1 MSAQSNSANKYSDMN
16 ALFKEVYADKV
27 KELIPDGV
35 KILNLIDF
43 MSKDKQPGN
52 SYHQPVVLGLEHGIT
67 FASSDEDAFNLRP
80 AISGV
85 IKDATIKGNS
95 AVLRGLI
102 GITAVSRSQGSKQA
116 FMDATK
122 YIVGNMLR
130 SMTKKLEAEML
141 YGQMGYATVASVSG
155 ATVTITTAEWAPGLW
170 AGAEKL
176 PIEVRDTTDATSR
189 GETKVQSV
197 DMDARTV
204 TFESV
209 VPGLVAGDV
218 LWHGGAHGNE
228 FPGIHKI
235 LTQSSGTLFGISV
248 SQYNLF
254 KGNSYAVSG
263 ALSFAKVVSAAAR
276 PVEKGQEGRLICFVN
291 PRGWAN
297 MNNDQAALRMYDQ
310 SYSPEKSKNGSRSLV
325 FYSQNGEI
333 EIQPSIYIKEGYAYL
348 LDLSEWARVGSSD
361 ITFKRPGQG
370 EQFFKDSENAA
381 AYELRL
387 YTDQALF
394 CAAPGKNCIL
404 TGIVNS

>member
-1 MSAQSNSANKYSDMN
+1 MSNASANQYKDMN

-35 KILNLIDF
+35 KLLNLIDF

-52 SYHQPVVLGLEHGIT
+52 FYHQPVVLGLEHGIT

-85 IKDATIKGNS
+85 IKDAIVRGNS

-122 YIVGNMLR
+122 YVVGNMLR
-130 SMTKKLEAEML
+130 SMTKKIEAEML
-141 YGQMGYATVASVSG
+141 YGQMGYAIVASVSG
-155 ATVTITTAEWAPGLW
+155 STVTITTAEWAPGLW

-176 PIEVRDTTDATSR
+176 PIEIRDTTDAVSR
-189 GETKVQSV
+189 GEAKVSKV
-197 DMDARTV
+197 DMDLRTV
-204 TFESV
+204 TFDSAL
-209 VPGLVAGDV
+209 PGVTAGDV
-218 LWHGGAHGNE
+218 LWHAGAHGNE

-235 LTQSSGTLFGISV
+235 LTQSSGSLFGISV
-248 SQYNLF
+248 TDFNLF
-254 KGNSYAVSG
+254 KGNSFPVGG
-263 ALSFAKVVSAAAR
+263 ALSFTKVISAAAR
-276 PVEKGQEGRLICFVN
+276 PVEKGQEGRLLCLCN

-297 MNNDQAALRMYDQ
+297 MNSDEAALRRYDS
-310 SYSPEKSKNGSRSLV
+310 SYSSEKTKNGSRSLV

-333 EIQPSIYIKEGYAYL
+333 EIQPSIYIKEGFAYL
-348 LDLSEWARVGSSD
+348 IDLSEWARVGSSD

-404 TGIVNS
+404 TGIVNT

>member
-1 MSAQSNSANKYSDMN
+1 MATSNTANVYKDMN

-35 KILNLIDF
+35 KLLNLIDF
-43 MSKDKQPGN
+43 MAKDKQPGN
-52 SYHQPVVLGLEHGIT
+52 FYHQPVVLGLEHGIT

-85 IKDATIKGNS
+85 IKDAVVRGNS

-122 YIVGNMLR
+122 YVVGNMLR
-130 SMTKKLEAEML
+130 SMTKKIEAEML
-141 YGQMGYATVASVSG
+141 YGQMGYAVVASVAGS
-155 ATVTITTAEWAPGLW
+155 TVTIVTAEWAPGLW

-176 PIEVRDTTDATSR
+176 PVEVRDSTDATSR

-197 DMDARTV
+197 DMDLRTV
-204 TFESV
+204 TFASA
-209 VPGLVAGDV
+209 VPGITGGDV
-218 LWHGGAHGNE
+218 LWHAGAHGNE

-235 LTQSSGTLFGISV
+235 LTQTSGTLFGINV
-248 SQYNLF
+248 VDFNLF
-254 KGNSYAVSG
+254 KGNTFAVGG
-263 ALSFAKVVSAAAR
+263 ALSFTKVISAAAR
-276 PVEKGQEGRLICFVN
+276 PVEKGQEGRLLCLVN

-297 MNNDQAALRMYDQ
+297 MNSDEAALRRYDS
-310 SYSPEKSKNGSRSLV
+310 SYSSEKAKNGSRSLV

-333 EIQPSIYIKEGYAYL
+333 EIQPTIYIKEGYAYL
-348 LDLSEWARVGSSD
+348 IDLSEWARVGSSD

-404 TGIVNS
+404 TGIVNT

>member
-1 MSAQSNSANKYSDMN
+1 MSSASANQYKDMN

-35 KILNLIDF
+35 KLLNLIDF
-43 MSKDKQPGN
+43 MAKDKQPGN
-52 SYHQPVVLGLEHGIT
+52 FYHQPVVLGLEHGIT

-85 IKDATIKGNS
+85 IKDAIVRGNS

-122 YIVGNMLR
+122 YVVGNMLR
-130 SMTKKLEAEML
+130 SMTKKIEAEML
-141 YGQMGYATVASVSG
+141 YGQMGYATVASVAG

-176 PIEVRDTTDATSR
+176 PVEIRDSSDAVSR
-189 GETKVQSV
+189 GEVKVSRV
-197 DMDARTV
+197 DMDLRTV
-204 TFESV
+204 TFDSSL
-209 VPGLVAGDV
+209 PGVTAGDV
-218 LWHGGAHGNE
+218 LWHAGAHGNE

-248 SQYNLF
+248 VDFNLF
-254 KGNSYAVSG
+254 KGNSYPVGG
-263 ALSFAKVVSAAAR
+263 ALSFTKVISAAAR
-276 PVEKGQEGRLICFVN
+276 PVEKGQEGRLLCLVN

-297 MNNDQAALRMYDQ
+297 MNSDEAALRRYDS
-310 SYSPEKSKNGSRSLV
+310 SYSSEKTKNGSRSLV

-333 EIQPSIYIKEGYAYL
+333 EIQPTIYIKEGYAYL
-348 LDLSEWARVGSSD
+348 IDLSEWARVGSSD

-394 CAAPGKNCIL
+394 CAAPGKNAIL
-404 TGIVNS
+404 TGIVNT

>member
-1 MSAQSNSANKYSDMN
+1 MSNASANQYKDMN

-35 KILNLIDF
+35 KLLNLIDF
-43 MSKDKQPGN
+43 MAKDKQPGN
-52 SYHQPVVLGLEHGIT
+52 FYHQPVVLGLEHGIT

-85 IKDATIKGNS
+85 IKDATVRGNS

-122 YIVGNMLR
+122 YVVGNMLR
-130 SMTKKLEAEML
+130 SMTKKIEAEMF
-141 YGQMGYATVASVSG
+141 YGQMGYGVVSVVAG

-176 PIEVRDTTDATSR
+176 PLEIRDTTDATSR
-189 GETKVQSV
+189 GETKVKSV
-197 DMDARTV
+197 DMDLRNV
-204 TFESV
+204 TFESS

-218 LWHGGAHGNE
+218 LWHAGAHGNE

-235 LTQSSGTLFGISV
+235 LTQTSGTLFGIDVGSF
-248 SQYNLF
+248 NLF
-254 KGNSYAVSG
+254 KGNSFPVSG
-263 ALSFAKVVSAAAR
+263 ALSFTKVISAAAR
-276 PVEKGQEGRLICFVN
+276 PVEKGQEGRLLCIVN

-297 MNNDQAALRMYDQ
+297 MNSDEAALRRYDS
-310 SYSPEKSKNGSRSLV
+310 SYSSEKAKNGSRSLV

-333 EIQPSIYIKEGYAYL
+333 EIQPSIYVKEGYAFL
-348 LDLSEWARVGSSD
+348 IDLSEWARVGSSD

-404 TGIVNS
+404 TGIVNT

>member
-1 MSAQSNSANKYSDMN
+1 MSAAANQYKDMN

-35 KILNLIDF
+35 KLLNLIDF
-43 MSKDKQPGN
+43 MAKDKQPGN
-52 SYHQPVVLGLEHGIT
+52 FYHQPVVLGLEHGIT

-85 IKDATIKGNS
+85 IKDAVVRGNS

-122 YIVGNMLR
+122 YVVGNMLR
-130 SMTKKLEAEML
+130 SMTKKIEAEML
-141 YGQMGYATVASVSG
+141 YGQMGYGIVSAVSG
-155 ATVTITTAEWAPGLW
+155 ATVTISTAEWAPGLW

-176 PIEVRDTTDATSR
+176 PIEVRNAADTTSR
-189 GETKVQSV
+189 GETKVLSV

-204 TFESV
+204 TFESLP
-209 VPGLVAGDV
+209 PGTVATDV
-218 LWHGGAHGNE
+218 LWHAGAHGNE

-235 LTQSSGTLFGISV
+235 LTQSSGTLFGIDVGSF
-248 SQYNLF
+248 NLF
-254 KGNSYAVSG
+254 KGNSFSVGG
-263 ALSFAKVVSAAAR
+263 ALSFTKVISAAAR
-276 PVEKGQEGRLICFVN
+276 PVEKGQEGRLLCLVN

-297 MNNDQAALRMYDQ
+297 MNSDEAALRRYDS
-310 SYSPEKSKNGSRSLV
+310 SYSSEKAKNGSRSLV

-333 EIQPSIYIKEGYAYL
+333 EIQPSIYIKEGFAYL
-348 LDLSEWARVGSSD
+348 IDLSEWARVGSSD

-404 TGIVNS
+404 TGIVNT